1 MITEQTTWNDNK
13 RLMAALW
20 PKWKPSDEEARLLN
34 QRWGSLKQHILK
46 TCIENHRFVRQA
58 VPDVT
63 AIHREYCTITTVDRP
78 VIETKRRMEE
88 VRGPSAQE
96 VAEWDAWATEYLK
109 TVTQAEIRAACDRIG
124 LTPRSPRLL
133 AETVRYC
140 REHPRPVTSSAA
152 VEEEVADATVAE
164 EVEW

>member
-1 MITEQTTWNDNK
+1 MIVEPTTWNENK
-13 RLMAALW
+13 RLMANLW
-20 PKWKPSDEEARLLN
+20 PKWKPSADEGRLLN
-34 QRWGSLKQHILK
+34 ERWGHLKQEILR

-78 VIETKRRMEE
+78 VVETRRRMEE
-88 VRGPSAQE
+88 VRGPSTQE
-96 VAEWDAWATEYLK
+96 IAEWDAWAAEYLK

-133 AETVRYC
+133 AEAVRYC
-140 REHPRPVTSSAA
+140 RENPRPVTARV
-152 VEEEVADATVAE
+152 VEEEVAVATPEPE